1 LREKNDPTTGVLPP
15 YYPTGEGLAMS
26 PKYKDVEEIVMILW
40 DYCMQL
46 EDDYHRTAS
55 HEVLC
60 QFAVAIMTVQYWEDV
75 LMNMEGIDVYRF
87 YF

>member
-1 LREKNDPTTGVLPP
+1 MV
-15 YYPTGEGLAMS
+15 
-26 PKYKDVEEIVMILW
+26 LW